1 MWIRSQDKKRLINV
15 PAVFANWNTPTQI
28 CCNMDDESPYYW
40 LGNYKS
46 TERAVEV
53 IDEIQGHNER
63 IEIAKLGG
71 INCFETPL
79 TYQMPKE

>member
-1 MWIRSQDKKRLINV
+1 MGIWIRSQNRTELT
-15 PAVFANWNTPTQI
+15 NTETI
-28 CCNMDDESPYYW
+28 YTDDRTVKVVDGAGHSCV
-40 LGNYKS
+40 GIYKS
-46 TERAVEV
+46 KERALEV